1 MSRFDLHVHSTS
13 SDGTVPADELPAL
26 IAGAGLGG
34 FALTDHD
41 TTAGHV
47 AAEQAAEAVG
57 VRFIPGVEI
66 SADRGKPRGTM
77 HILGFGVRRGTAEL
91 DQVISELHAARSERA
106 PIIVDKLND
115 LGIDITMDEVDAY
128 AGCAM
133 IGRPHIAGVL
143 MNKGYVG
150 SIKEG
155 FVRYIGQGGPA
166 YVRKDNLSKPTA
178 RSAAIHAAGGVAV
191 LAHPIQL
198 RYEDDADLES
208 IVRRLMDEGLDGLEV
223 IHSDHDDAL
232 VGQYTE
238 LADRLGLIKTG
249 GSDYHGSTKPID
261 LGSRAIPAAW
271 LDTLEDALA
280 SRAVD

>member
-1 MSRFDLHVHSTS
+1 MSQFDLHVHSTS

-41 TTAGHV
+41 TTAGHE
-47 AAEQAAEAVG
+47 AAERASSAVG

-66 SADRGKPRGTM
+66 SADRGQPRGSM
-77 HILGFGVRRGTAEL
+77 HILGYGVRRGTPQLAA
-91 DQVISELHAARSERA
+91 VIDELHAARSERA
-106 PIIVDKLND
+106 PIIVDKLNG
-115 LGIDITMDEVDAY
+115 LGIDITMEEVDAY

-155 FVRYIGQGGPA
+155 FTRYIGQGGPA
-166 YVRKDNLSKPTA
+166 YVRKDNLETDRA
-178 RSAAIHAAGGVAV
+178 IAAIHAAGGVAV

-198 RYEDDADLES
+198 RYEDEADLES

-232 VGQYTE
+232 VGQYTD

-280 SRAVD
+280 SRTAD

>member
-155 FVRYIGQGGPA
+155 FTRYI
-166 YVRKDNLSKPTA
+166 S
-178 RSAAIHAAGGVAV
+178 VAV
-191 LAHPIQL
+191 VLRLVRARRPARRCSRPAPGQL
-198 RYEDDADLES
+198 RQLHAELVQVQAGDLL
-208 IVRRLMDEGLDGLEV
+208 VEV
-223 IHSDHDDAL
+223 L
-232 VGQYTE
+232 GQHV
-238 LADRLGLIKTG
+238 DRLG
-249 GSDYHGSTKPID
+249 
-261 LGSRAIPAAW
+261 
-271 LDTLEDALA
+271 
-280 SRAVD
+280 

>member
-1 MSRFDLHVHSTS
+1 MGRRIDAHFRDGVGSPAGDLLRIEPLGPAAFARRF
-13 SDGTVPADELPAL
+13 LPQRLRDA
-26 IAGAGLGG
+26 
-34 FALTDHD
+34 
-41 TTAGHV
+41 
-47 AAEQAAEAVG
+47 
-57 VRFIPGVEI
+57 
-66 SADRGKPRGTM
+66 RGT
-77 HILGFGVRRGTAEL
+77 RNP
-91 DQVISELHAARSERA
+91 Q
-106 PIIVDKLND
+106 IIEKLND
-115 LGIDITMDEVDAY
+115 LGVAITMDEVDAY

-155 FVRYIGQGGPA
+155 FTRYIGQGGPA
-166 YVRKDNLSKPTA
+166 YVRKDNLPTDRA
-178 RSAAIHAAGGVAV
+178 IAAIHAAGGVAV

-198 RYEDDADLES
+198 RYDDEADLES

-223 IHSDHDDAL
+223 IHSGHDETL
-232 VGQYTE
+232 VAQYTE

-249 GSDYHGSTKPID
+249 GSDFHGSTKPID

-280 SRAVD
+280 SRARAAR